1 MQPWLWG
8 ARTTFRAR
16 PGEPMYLDPED
27 EEILAGEKGETRQR
41 MMELLVA
48 LGKVFGAERLVGIK
62 SAQVSGASY
71 KTIGEYGLAWLSSLD
86 ARAVVPAVLNPIGMP
101 RGRWK
106 EMGIGPEFAANQEAV
121 IAAYERLG
129 VKLECTCTPYYLHK
143 TSFGDH
149 LAWSESSAVSYANS
163 VIGARTNREGGP
175 GALAAALVGKT
186 PCYGLHLEKNRKPH
200 LIIEVTSDEKD
211 WSIARYGALGYHAG
225 KLVGNKIPYFRGI
238 TPDSDQL
245 KALGAAMAATGAVA
259 LYHVDNVTP
268 EAKNTGYDL
277 SGLEVVSVEPAEID
291 RLFTRIP
298 VDAVAIGCPHCSP
311 AELHDI
317 AGLLEGKT
325 VIRPLYV
332 FAAHGVIDKN
342 QKTVSSIE
350 RSGARVFADTCMVV
364 SPVMER
370 YPAIMVNSGKAL
382 AYVPDMCGAIARI
395 GSIEECVEVATSQS
409 S

>member
-1 MQPWLWG
+1 
-8 ARTTFRAR
+8 
-16 PGEPMYLDPED
+16 MYLDPE
-27 EEILAGEKGETRQR
+27 EEKILAGEKGETRQK
-41 MMELLVA
+41 MLELLIA
-48 LGKVFGAERLVGIK
+48 LGKVFGAERLVRIR

-101 RGRWK
+101 RGRWQ
-106 EMGIGPEFAANQEAV
+106 EMGIEPAFAERQQAV

-129 VKLECTCTPYYLHK
+129 IILECTCTPYYLHE

-186 PCYGLHLEKNRKPH
+186 PCYGLHLDKNRKPDV
-200 LIIEVTSDEKD
+200 IIEVTSDEKE
-211 WSIARYGALGYHAG
+211 WGIARYGALGYHTG

-238 TPDSDQL
+238 SPNPDQL

-259 LYHVDNVTP
+259 LYHVNGITP
-268 EAKNTGYDL
+268 EAKKNQFNI
-277 SGLEVVSVEPAEID
+277 SGLEVIRIEPADTD
-291 RLFTRIP
+291 RLFSDIS
-298 VDAVAIGCPHCSP
+298 VDAVAVGCPHCSP
-311 AELHDI
+311 AELVDI
-317 AGLLEGKT
+317 ARLLKGKKVTKPLYIFAAQGVIESNRKT
-325 VIRPLYV
+325 VN
-332 FAAHGVIDKN
+332 A
-342 QKTVSSIE
+342 IE
-350 RSGARVFADTCMVV
+350 KSGARVYADTCMVV

-382 AYVPDMCGAIARI
+382 AYVPDMCGAVARI
-395 GSIEECVEVATSQS
+395 GSIEECMAMATTE
-409 S
+409 

>member
-1 MQPWLWG
+1 
-8 ARTTFRAR
+8 
-16 PGEPMYLDPED
+16 MYLDPDD
-27 EEILAGEKGETRQR
+27 EKILAGEKGETCQR

-86 ARAVVPAVLNPIGMP
+86 ARVVVPAVLNPIGMP
-101 RGRWK
+101 RERWQ
-106 EMGIGPEFAANQEAV
+106 EMGTDPEFAAKQQAV

-129 VKLECTCTPYYLHK
+129 VNLACTCTPYYLNT

-175 GALAAALVGKT
+175 GALAAALIGKT
-186 PCYGLHLEKNRKPH
+186 PCYGLHLEKNRSPQLVIDIK
-200 LIIEVTSDEKD
+200 SGDKN
-211 WSIARYGALGYHAG
+211 WSIARYGALGYHTG

-238 TPDSDQL
+238 TPGSDQM

-268 EAKNTGYDL
+268 EAKKTDYNL
-277 SGLEVVSVEPAEID
+277 AGLEVISVEPAEID
-291 RLFTRIP
+291 RLFKKIP
-298 VDAVAIGCPHCSP
+298 VDAVAVGCPHCSSG
-311 AELHDI
+311 ELMDI
-317 AGLLEGKT
+317 ARLLKGKT
-325 VIRPLYV
+325 VTRPLYV
-332 FAAHGVIDKN
+332 FAAQGIIEKN
-342 QKTVSSIE
+342 RETVSSIE

-364 SPVMER
+364 SPVMEQ

-395 GSIEECVEVATSQS
+395 GSIEECVAVATS
-409 S
+409 